1 MSFWL
6 QNASQPRR
14 LPGGLRDLQHLQSH
28 RPRCWKTGERA
39 QTHRQ
44 EPFAFWL
51 RGRLDKL
58 INLCLLPLA
67 LFLDVQTL
75 PSSKA
80 RGIRMSRQDK
90 QSVAPPGPEA
100 WPDAGTCAR
109 ALQGPAPRPGVCGWS
124 RCLPRR
130 GPPQGQASARPQAG
144 DSQLPW
150 GLGGTTTHLG
160 PLLRAEGGARLP
172 ELWHQL
178 SFQPAS
184 LPRPS
189 FTWQVLSSRNH

>member
-130 GPPQGQASARPQAG
+130 GPPRAG
-144 DSQLPW
+144 PPR
-150 GLGGTTTHLG
+150 GLGQETYSSPGAWGG
-160 PLLRAEGGARLP
+160 PLLTWAPCSELRGGQAPRTLASTFLP
-172 ELWHQL
+172 TRFP
-178 SFQPAS
+178 FQA
-184 LPRPS
+184 
-189 FTWQVLSSRNH
+189 

>member
-90 QSVAPPGPEA
+90 QSVASPGPEA

-130 GPPQGQASARPQAG
+130 GPPRAG
-144 DSQLPW
+144 PPH
-150 GLGGTTTHLG
+150 GLGQETYSSPGAWGG
-160 PLLRAEGGARLP
+160 PLLTWAPCSELRGGQAPRTLASTFLP
-172 ELWHQL
+172 TR
-178 SFQPAS
+178 F
-184 LPRPS
+184 PS
-189 FTWQVLSSRNH
+189 QA